1 MINVLNV
8 MLLVLQHAQELDLK
22 NVLIIYVK
30 TLVIFQM
37 LLNLKMAVNLAN
49 WF

>member
-8 MLLVLQHAQELDLK
+8 MLLVNQHAQELDLK
-22 NVLIIYVK
+22 NVRIINVK

-37 LLNLKMAVNLAN
+37 MLNLLMAVNLAN